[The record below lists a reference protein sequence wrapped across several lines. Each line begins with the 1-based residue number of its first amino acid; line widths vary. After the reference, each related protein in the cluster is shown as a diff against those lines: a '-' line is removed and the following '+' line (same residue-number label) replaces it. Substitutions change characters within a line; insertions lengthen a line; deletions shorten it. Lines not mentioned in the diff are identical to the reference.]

1 MKDFASGL
9 SIEIEE
15 LDILLWSMKTGH
27 IPK

>member
-1 MKDFASGL
+1 MMDFASGL

-15 LDILLWSMKTGH
+15 LDMLLWGMKTGH